1 MSLLQAGLGGV
12 MQHYARVRQA
22 DDGSQVTGELPI
34 LEETVV
40 ETIYQLDAAWRRT
53 DARCERSEA
62 AEEHMSRDIAEL
74 RAELKKAEIMRDL
87 LLERVS
93 RLEEEA
99 RGTSAHYGPDA
110 KRPRY

>member
-1 MSLLQAGLGGV
+1 VSLLQAGLGGV

-22 DDGSQVTGELPI
+22 DDDSQILGELPI

-40 ETIYQLDAAWRRT
+40 ETIYQVDAGWRRT

-62 AEEHMSRDIAEL
+62 AVEHTPREVAGL
-74 RAELKKAEIMRDL
+74 RAEQKKSEIMRDL

-93 RLEEEA
+93 KLEEEA

-110 KRPRY
+110 RRPRY

>member
-1 MSLLQAGLGGV
+1 
-12 MQHYARVRQA
+12 
-22 DDGSQVTGELPI
+22 
-34 LEETVV
+34 
-40 ETIYQLDAAWRRT
+40 
-53 DARCERSEA
+53 
-62 AEEHMSRDIAEL
+62 MSRDIAEL